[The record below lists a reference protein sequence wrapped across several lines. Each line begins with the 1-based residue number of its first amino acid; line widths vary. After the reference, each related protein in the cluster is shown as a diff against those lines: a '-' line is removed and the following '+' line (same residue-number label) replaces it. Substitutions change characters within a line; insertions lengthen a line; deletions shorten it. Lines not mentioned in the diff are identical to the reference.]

1 MAAII
6 DGSSVRGHWKITPDN
21 GTPNA
26 YYVIPKGSI
35 VFISSG
41 ADTGTIRSEQYV
53 DLNISLDNTTISE
66 TGQELNTSAKITTYI
81 SENK

>member
-26 YYVIPKGSI
+26 YGLDSFPHPPK
-35 VFISSG
+35 
-41 ADTGTIRSEQYV
+41 RQP
-53 DLNISLDNTTISE
+53 
-66 TGQELNTSAKITTYI
+66 
-81 SENK
+81 